1 MPNLQVAKTRSLR
14 SACMISLYPK
24 CIEFWASDVTRF
36 NNFGPPSGQ
45 KNSLP
50 HILFA
55 GPAYHRASLAQR
67 QDDGGASTADRGQ
80 G

>member
-1 MPNLQVAKTRSLR
+1 MPYLQVAKTLSLR
-14 SACMISLYPK
+14 SACIIFLNPK
-24 CIEFWASDVTRF
+24 CLEFWSSDATRF

-50 HILFA
+50 HILST
-55 GPAYHRASLAQR
+55 GPTYHGAALAQR